1 MYTDLIPLFNAK
13 GESDLGQYN
22 KSKVLN
28 ALIESYLS
36 GKYSLIKQKSTNDY
50 DYDKNIR
57 F

>member
-28 ALIESYLS
+28 AFIESYLS